1 MSTNELSIDLNH
13 KTINKSENDNQLT
26 AEEAKHL
33 LTVMMRAK
41 VRHFF
46 SF

>member
-1 MSTNELSIDLNH
+1 MSTNDLTVDPN
-13 KTINKSENDNQLT
+13 KKLNNKSQNDNQLT

-41 VRHFF
+41 VRQFLI
-46 SF
+46 